1 MEIYMENIISIIA
14 ICVTLLLGVTGFIIN
29 SFVQRKSNSINVI
42 TKTRLARREKT
53 KELMA
58 KMIKLS
64 NTDYS
69 DSLEKKEQ
77 KEVISSLAEV
87 TAEIRSE
94 YSSVF
99 PCDQKLIN
107 QTDLLSNSV
116 LAYLDS
122 PNEENKKELISNRDN
137 FIKEMDLYIQTEWK
151 RIKLETV
158 GKMKNNKKPSW
169 DDIHDDYQ
177 EKYK

>member
-1 MEIYMENIISIIA
+1 M
-14 ICVTLLLGVTGFIIN
+14 
-29 SFVQRKSNSINVI
+29 
-42 TKTRLARREKT
+42 ARREKT

-64 NTDYS
+64 NVNYL

-77 KEVISSLAEV
+77 KEVISSLVEV
-87 TAEIRSE
+87 TSEIRSE

-107 QTDLLSNSV
+107 VTDALSSSV
-116 LAYLDS
+116 ISYLGS

-137 FIKEMDLYIQTEWK
+137 FIKEMDLYTQTEWK

-158 GKMKNNKKPSW
+158 GKMKSNTKPSW

-177 EKYK
+177 QKYK